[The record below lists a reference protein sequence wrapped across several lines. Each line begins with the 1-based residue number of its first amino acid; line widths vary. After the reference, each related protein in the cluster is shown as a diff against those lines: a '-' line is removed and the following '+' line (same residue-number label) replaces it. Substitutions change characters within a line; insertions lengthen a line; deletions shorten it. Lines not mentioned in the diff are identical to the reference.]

1 MSTPTMTQTLTAASM
16 LPLLLFCLSTMLTP
30 GPNNIMLTASGAN
43 FGYRRTLPHIAGV
56 ALGMGAQVLLVGL
69 GLGRVF
75 IRFPVLHTGLAV
87 AGSAYLL
94 WLAWKISRFQGAG
107 RAGTGAGSEEEA
119 GRPLTLFQAAMFQ
132 WVNPKAWMMCV
143 GAVSTFTTPGPEL
156 MRGVFVITAFFL
168 VLIPPC
174 ISVWTLLGVRIGGW
188 LHTDGHRRAFNTTL
202 ALLLVGS
209 LVLMHG
215 MAS

>member
-1 MSTPTMTQTLTAASM
+1 MSATTMTHSTTLSL

-43 FGYRRTLPHIAGV
+43 FGYRRTVPHIMGV

-69 GLGRVF
+69 GLGQLF
-75 IRFPVLHTGLAV
+75 LRFPALHAALAV

-94 WLAWKISRFQGAG
+94 WLAWKISRFHGAG
-107 RAGTGAGSEEEA
+107 GNGNADAT
-119 GRPLTLFQAAMFQ
+119 GRPLTFMQAVLFQ

-143 GAVSTFTTPGPEL
+143 GAVSTFTTPGPGL
-156 MRGVFVITAFFL
+156 MHGVLVITAFFL

-188 LHTDGHRRAFNTTL
+188 LQTDGRRRAFNTTL

-215 MAS
+215 IGA

>member
-1 MSTPTMTQTLTAASM
+1 MSASTAATATTLSL

-30 GPNNIMLTASGAN
+30 GPNNIMLTASGAA

-69 GLGRVF
+69 GLGQVF
-75 IRFPVLHTGLAV
+75 LRFPALHTALAV
-87 AGSAYLL
+87 VGSAYLL
-94 WLAWKISRFQGAG
+94 WLAWKIAHFSGPGTAQAQGEG
-107 RAGTGAGSEEEA
+107 
-119 GRPLTLFQAAMFQ
+119 GRPLTMLQAMLFQ

-143 GAVSTFTTPGPEL
+143 GAVSTFTTPGPGL
-156 MRGVFVITAFFL
+156 MRGVLVITAFFV

-188 LHTDGHRRAFNTTL
+188 LRTDGRRRAFNATL

-215 MAS
+215 MGA